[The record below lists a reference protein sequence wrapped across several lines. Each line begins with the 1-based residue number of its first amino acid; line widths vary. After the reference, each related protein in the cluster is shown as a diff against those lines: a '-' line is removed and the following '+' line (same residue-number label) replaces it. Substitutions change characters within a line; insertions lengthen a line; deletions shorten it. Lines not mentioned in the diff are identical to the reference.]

1 LNNSLP
7 PSKQLS
13 LNLQATELESVL
25 AIQRLTILALSVA
38 VRTLQMV
45 EGRDNTQLSAAL
57 TFGVEWQQCLLGL
70 QSSVEGDTQ
79 KLQNPYPQGCLP
91 WATWIIARLG
101 GWSGYLSQ
109 PPPGMPTLVRDLR
122 QFESIFLGWK
132 LAQGGLVYTR

>member
-1 LNNSLP
+1 M
-7 PSKQLS
+7 
-13 LNLQATELESVL
+13 
-25 AIQRLTILALSVA
+25 ALSVA

-57 TFGVEWQQCLLGL
+57 TFCQQQQQCLSVI

-101 GWSGYLSQ
+101 GWSGYLS
-109 PPPGMPTLVRDLR
+109 
-122 QFESIFLGWK
+122 
-132 LAQGGLVYTR
+132 